1 MAVELL
7 TRWKNDILINIDI
20 IIKCLNYGERFIS
33 DGKKIQCRYYKGEL
47 TFSEVDLEEAKET
60 QNAGSV
66 KVTEAA
72 EKVQHNSLKSS
83 LLLQWSLNLIE
94 TSIYF

>member
-1 MAVELL
+1 MVKGLYL
-7 TRWKNDILINIDI
+7 TEN
-20 IIKCLNYGERFIS
+20 
-33 DGKKIQCRYYKGEL
+33 KIQCRYYKGEL

-72 EKVQHNSLKSS
+72 EKVQHNSWKILSTLTVES
-83 LLLQWSLNLIE
+83 
-94 TSIYF
+94 